1 MFIILEKGRYNW
13 GTPEGWGA
21 TPEFETEAE
30 AEEFRD
36 EFNLIDAAIFELR
49 GFM

>member
-1 MFIILEKGRYNW
+1 MFIIREKCRFNW
-13 GTPEGWGA
+13 STPEGLGS

-36 EFNLIDAAIFELR
+36 EHNLIDTAIFELR